1 MSENFVMNY
10 LLIDDHDAHWSVR
23 LC

>member
-1 MSENFVMNY
+1 MSENFVVDY